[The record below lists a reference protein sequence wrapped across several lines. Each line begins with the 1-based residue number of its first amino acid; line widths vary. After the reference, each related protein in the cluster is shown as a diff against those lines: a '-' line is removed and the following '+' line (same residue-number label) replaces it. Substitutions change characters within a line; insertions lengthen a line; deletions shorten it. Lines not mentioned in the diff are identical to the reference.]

1 MFITVSLS
9 NPITNY
15 NYIHLADY
23 AAAPTKAKEDA
34 SIIDHRIRMLAV
46 FLNRCKAMPQ
56 IKASSVFQRFL
67 DPNSSW
73 SEVLN
78 SPPVSNIPK
87 NILRAPP
94 LDPSKESIAHSYL
107 PIPPSSAKLRTQEDP
122 AFNIIETSAKEY
134 ENIII
139 NGIEKVNRRIIKRYA
154 DISNDFQE
162 LGARFNSFSLEE
174 KGPVATSIETVGQAF
189 DHSYIATEALIAALS
204 SSFSE
209 PLGESAQFAS
219 VVRSVLK
226 FRRQK
231 ALQLEM
237 TADSLTS
244 KKNSLKS
251 LEKVEQEAQRI
262 NAYLHRD
269 NMGDTIHS
277 DFSGS
282 ASLHQSHT
290 TQHPAAS
297 LSASA
302 PLPSALNSAESNTT
316 ESAGADNDKSSASE
330 TSEPTTETTAP
341 KSQDSTTSNDT
352 TKSASHATDELF
364 PPTHADTLT
373 SPSTLHKKKGGFKIP
388 GISKLNSAF
397 HGIIDNDP
405 EATRRNNIG
414 KTREQ
419 ISELEVA
426 LKAAKVDLDQT
437 SESVKADMKRFQKNK
452 EDDLQQMMRAYI
464 QCHIEWAEKNLDSWQ
479 RAKAEINKI

>member
-1 MFITVSLS
+1 
-9 NPITNY
+9 
-15 NYIHLADY
+15 
-23 AAAPTKAKEDA
+23 
-34 SIIDHRIRMLAV
+34 MLAV
-46 FLNRCKAMPQ
+46 FLNRCKVMPQ
-56 IKASSVFQRFL
+56 VKASSVYQRFL

-78 SPPVSNIPK
+78 SPPVSTLPK
-87 NILRAPP
+87 NILKAPP
-94 LDPSKESIAHSYL
+94 LDPSTESVAHSYL

-122 AFNIIETSAKEY
+122 AFQNAEINAKEY
-134 ENIII
+134 ENVIVH
-139 NGIEKVNRRIIKRYA
+139 GLEKVNRRIIKRYT

-174 KGPVATSIETVGQAF
+174 KGSVATSIETVGQAF
-189 DHSYIATEALIAALS
+189 DHSYIATEALVSSLS

-226 FRRQK
+226 YHRQK

-237 TADSLTS
+237 TADSLAS
-244 KKNSLKS
+244 KKSSLKS

-269 NMGDTIHS
+269 NLGDSLHS

-282 ASLHQSHT
+282 ASIHQHRT
-290 TQHPAAS
+290 TPSAS
-297 LSASA
+297 GALSAPA
-302 PLPSALNSAESNTT
+302 PLTPSVSKTTEATANDSHASTEQDKPATSESAE
-316 ESAGADNDKSSASE
+316 AE
-330 TSEPTTETTAP
+330 TEPTTSDNSNSAAE
-341 KSQDSTTSNDT
+341 DS
-352 TKSASHATDELF
+352 KKPALPHADESF

-373 SPSTLHKKKGGFKIP
+373 SPGTLRKKKGGFKIP
-388 GISKLNSAF
+388 GIGKLNSAF

-414 KTREQ
+414 KTKEQ
-419 ISELEVA
+419 ISELEIA
-426 LKAAKVDLDQT
+426 LQAAKEDLGQA
-437 SESVKADMKRFQKNK
+437 SESVKADMERFQKNK
-452 EDDLQQMMRAYI
+452 EEDLRQMMRAYI
-464 QCHIEWAEKNLDSWQ
+464 QCHIEWAEKNLESWQ